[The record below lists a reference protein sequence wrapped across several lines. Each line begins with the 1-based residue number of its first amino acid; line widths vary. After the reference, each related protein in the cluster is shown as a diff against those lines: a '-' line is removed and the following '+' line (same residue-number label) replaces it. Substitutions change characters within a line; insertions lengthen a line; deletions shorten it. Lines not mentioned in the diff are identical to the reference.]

1 MLDYVNSD
9 LLSTTIEL
17 RDEVRKLHFVFTNRI
32 TAIELALDDY
42 NNVILRDNARANDR
56 LDDALDAL
64 SKLQNSFDEL
74 VRVSS

>member
-1 MLDYVNSD
+1 MIDYVNSD

-17 RDEVRKLHFVFTNRI
+17 RDDIRKLHFVFTNQI
-32 TAIELALDDY
+32 TAIGLALDDY